1 MTKSSIKNKVK
12 RSLTLKIVLGCF
24 VIVVLGLVYNLIVS
38 ENDSPLTEDEQS
50 AEQLRKADQDTID
63 VIGDYLWPR
72 MKAASSEV
80 TSEEKEKIKE
90 EDQQKEK
97 QKPQVQPSASKTE
110 SDENLSPV
118 PEPAPATTPQ
128 PAPEQPS
135 VPTIEKFGAPKV
147 EKID

>member
-24 VIVVLGLVYNLIVS
+24 VLVILGLVYNLIVS
-38 ENDSPLTEDEQS
+38 EDDSPLTEDEQS
-50 AEQLRKADQDTID
+50 AEDLRKADQDTID
-63 VIGDYLWPR
+63 VVGDYLWPG
-72 MKAASSEV
+72 MKTASSEV
-80 TSEEKEKIKE
+80 TSEEKEKVKE
-90 EDQQKEK
+90 EEQQKEK
-97 QKPQVQPSASKTE
+97 QKVQTQPTASKTE

-118 PEPAPATTPQ
+118 PEPAPATAPQ

-135 VPTIEKFGAPKV
+135 APIIEKLGAPKV